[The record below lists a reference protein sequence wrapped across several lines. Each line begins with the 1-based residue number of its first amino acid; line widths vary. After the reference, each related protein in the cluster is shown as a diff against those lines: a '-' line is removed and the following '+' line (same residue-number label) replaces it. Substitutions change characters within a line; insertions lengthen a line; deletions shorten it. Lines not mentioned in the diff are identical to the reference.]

1 MLKGFY
7 AHANKDNGVS
17 GQKKSYSIE
26 YDYKGAQAENKG
38 TWGAWLAYRHL
49 GANATPAGTW
59 DVNHAGYKGWE
70 IGANYTFMKNI
81 IGTLRYGHNKGISTL
96 GNIKSNEFFGRVE
109 WLF

>member
-1 MLKGFY
+1 MDRPMS
-7 AHANKDNGVS
+7 AHACS
-17 GQKKSYSIE
+17 MLFFTSYSIE
-26 YDYKGAQAENKG
+26 YDYKGAQAANKG

-81 IGTLRYGHNKGISTL
+81 IGTVQYGNNKFIG
-96 GNIKSNEFFGRVE
+96 GNSGEKVRQLFGRVE